1 MGKLVAP
8 MALTALVC
16 GGGDLEVRAQRSM
29 ADEAVERPAAV
40 HEVQMVLN
48 DAGEYRYVPDKLTI
62 KVGDTVRWVMV
73 SGAPHNVQFKADRIP
88 DGAAEVLDAA
98 MENKIGAIN
107 GPFLMAPN
115 STYEISF
122 AGAPVGEY
130 YYVCTP
136 HELLQMVAT
145 LTVEE

>member
-1 MGKLVAP
+1 MRKFVAP
-8 MALTALVC
+8 MALTALVW

-29 ADEAVERPAAV
+29 VDGGVERPAAV

-48 DAGEYRYVPDKLTI
+48 DAGEYRYVPDELTI
-62 KVGDTVRWVMV
+62 KVGDTVRWMMV
-73 SGAPHNVQFKADRIP
+73 SGGPHNVQFKPDRIP
-88 DGAAEVLDAA
+88 DGAVEMLDAA
-98 MENKIGAIN
+98 MENKIGPIN
-107 GPFLMAPN
+107 GQLLMAPG
-115 STYEISF
+115 TAYEISF
-122 AGAPVGEY
+122 VGAPVGEY

>member
-1 MGKLVAP
+1 MRKLVAP

-16 GGGDLEVRAQRSM
+16 GGGDLQVRAQRSM
-29 ADEAVERPAAV
+29 ADEAAERPAAV

-48 DAGEYRYVPDKLTI
+48 DAGEYRYVPDELTI

-73 SGAPHNVQFKADRIP
+73 SGGPHNVQFKPDRIP

-98 MENKIGAIN
+98 MANKLSPLSGE
-107 GPFLMAPN
+107 FLMAPN
-115 STYEISF
+115 SAYEISF